1 MGPLTFVNCMR
12 EFPDS
17 QQIYL
22 FLLFAL
28 LFLKLLFSLVL
39 SYILQICVI
48 DLNHVGLGMKE
59 AIQIYFSIHEF
70 QLDDFL

>member
-1 MGPLTFVNCMR
+1 MGPLTFVNCMC

-17 QQIYL
+17 HQIYL

-28 LFLKLLFSLVL
+28 LFLILLFSLVL
-39 SYILQICVI
+39 TYILQICVI